1 MATIRIGTRRST
13 LALAQSQRVADAL
26 MRENPSL
33 SVELVPRTTEGD
45 RTVGPLADSGGK
57 GLFTRR
63 LEEALDNGEID
74 LAVHSAKDLPAG
86 LDERYALAAFPPR
99 ADARDVLVS
108 SAGLSP
114 ENIPAGARIGT
125 GSPRRAALLQAL
137 QPAVEVVGVRG
148 HVDPRLSRTLGEE
161 ADLDGVILAA
171 AGLHRLG
178 RMATLAG
185 KVHLLDPST
194 FIPAGGQG
202 ALACQVRADRE
213 DVFAIAQALDDP
225 ATRTAVEAERAFL
238 RKVEADCHSC
248 VGVHVTAIEI
258 GWRCLAMVRDEVSGD
273 VVVICEDHSEA
284 QTASA
289 RAGERARRSGR

>member
-13 LALAQSQRVADAL
+13 LARAQSQLVADAL
-26 MRENPSL
+26 MRENPL
-33 SVELVPRTTEGD
+33 LTVELVGLHTEGD
-45 RTVGPLADSGGK
+45 RTAGPLADSGGK

-63 LEEALDNGEID
+63 LEEALDSGEID

-108 SAGLSP
+108 PAGLSP

-137 QPAVEVVGVRG
+137 QPGAEVVGVRG
-148 HVDPRLSRTLGEE
+148 NVDTRLSRAIGEG

-171 AGLHRLG
+171 AGLQRLG
-178 RMATLAG
+178 RMDALAG
-185 KVHLLDPST
+185 KTHLLDPGT

-238 RKVEADCHSC
+238 RKVGADCHSC
-248 VGVHVTAIEI
+248 VGVHVTATET
-258 GWRCLAMVRDEVSGD
+258 GWRCRAMVRDEVSGD
-273 VVVICEDHSEA
+273 LVMICEDAAEA
-284 QTASA
+284 QTASD
-289 RAGERARRSGR
+289 RAAKRARRSGR